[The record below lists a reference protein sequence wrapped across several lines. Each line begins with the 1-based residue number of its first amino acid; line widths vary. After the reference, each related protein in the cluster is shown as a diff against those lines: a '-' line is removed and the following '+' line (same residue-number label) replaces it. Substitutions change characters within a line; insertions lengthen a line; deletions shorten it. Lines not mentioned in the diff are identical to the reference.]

1 MAESRFASSDE
12 IIDQPKLNAKNK
24 STTKW
29 TQMWLNV
36 WAKWANER
44 KFNPKLEEYEQEDL
58 DKKLQMY
65 YAEVR
70 TKDGFFYNF
79 VENIVNKKS
88 YDRSC
93 ISWDMVTRDVFKVLK
108 LHSPAARLL
117 LRTLKT
123 SLLPIDHEMQMFIRF
138 SIQILKHYNRTVKEA
153 ISFLSTFILHIAN
166 CFTGNKCVVT
176 AKLWKG
182 FFILF
187 F

>member
-1 MAESRFASSDE
+1 MGTIGKVRNLNTKSKMAESRFASSDE
-12 IIDQPKLNAKNK
+12 IIDQLKLNAKNK
-24 STTKW
+24 NTTKS

-93 ISWDMVTRDVFKVLK
+93 IS
-108 LHSPAARLL
+108 
-117 LRTLKT
+117 
-123 SLLPIDHEMQMFIRF
+123 
-138 SIQILKHYNRTVKEA
+138 
-153 ISFLSTFILHIAN
+153 
-166 CFTGNKCVVT
+166 
-176 AKLWKG
+176 
-182 FFILF
+182 
-187 F
+187 